1 MRRIFIEGQNGTL
14 FEFGVGNF
22 VKFDGG
28 LTERCHKI
36 WLVNGGHSS
45 EELGRFNDYT
55 CAKQVF
61 SSLKYFICSSANQ
74 DTFHQTSPFK
84 IPQEKTQNE

>member
-14 FEFGVGNF
+14 FEFGIGGF

-36 WLVNGGHSS
+36 WLVNNGQGGK
-45 EELGRFNDYT
+45 ELGRFDDYT
-55 CAKQVF
+55 TAKQVF
-61 SSLKYFICSSANQ
+61 SDLKYFICSCANQ
-74 DTFHQTSPFK
+74 DTLHQTSPFK
-84 IPQEKTQNE
+84 IPREKKLK